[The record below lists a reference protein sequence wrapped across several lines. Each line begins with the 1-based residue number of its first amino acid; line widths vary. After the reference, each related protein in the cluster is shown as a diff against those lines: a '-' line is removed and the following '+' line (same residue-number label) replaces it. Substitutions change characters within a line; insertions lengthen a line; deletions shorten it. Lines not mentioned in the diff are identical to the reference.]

1 MDRWIPFSLHF
12 SFSRL
17 NVHKFLFLDLSPTV
31 GAIKTR
37 QDSCVFRFP
46 SLSFFI
52 LFISYHSPFCN
63 LYLFHFILFLSLW
76 LSCSYVFHFHEIFM
90 ISINPNKKFH
100 HFISTGV
107 VVLVSVFFLFN
118 SVYFPTC
125 MIYCPICFFFEFQLI
140 VFRLRSVSSSSFVTT
155 VRFI

>member
-31 GAIKTR
+31 GAIETR
-37 QDSCVFRFP
+37 QDSYVFRFP
-46 SLSFFI
+46 FLSFFI

-76 LSCSYVFHFHEIFM
+76 LSCSYVFHFHEIFI
-90 ISINPNKKFH
+90 ISINPNIKFH
-100 HFISTGV
+100 HFISTWV
-107 VVLVSVFFLFN
+107 VALVACFFSNSIPFIFLLVWFIVLVVFFSNFN
-118 SVYFPTC
+118 LLSYVYR
-125 MIYCPICFFFEFQLI
+125 
-140 VFRLRSVSSSSFVTT
+140 VFLPVHLSLT
-155 VRFI
+155 FI